1 MKTEERL
8 IKIPLEEYKELLITK
23 GRYEELVKPFITT
36 NSPNIVPLRENTP
49 THDIY
54 EVSCGNIEINRYG
67 DRIMKNNIRQV
78 MLHNIF
84 VIGCFALLSVYFNKW
99 WIILLSLL
107 FYKVREK

>member
-1 MKTEERL
+1 
-8 IKIPLEEYKELLITK
+8 
-23 GRYEELVKPFITT
+23 
-36 NSPNIVPLRENTP
+36 
-49 THDIY
+49 
-54 EVSCGNIEINRYG
+54 
-67 DRIMKNNIRQV
+67 MKNKTNQL